1 MELTSPDDHWAERPV
16 LVTGAN
22 GFVGAWLVDALV
34 SRGARVIALVRDQKP
49 EGGLRLL
56 SLEER
61 VVLAIGSVTDLAFVT
76 RVMAQYRVRCCMH
89 LAAQTLV
96 GRAQSSPLDTLDSNI
111 RGTWTVLEACRK
123 VGVEAVVVASSDKA
137 YGSSKDLPYRES
149 HPLLASRPYEASKA
163 CTDIL
168 ARTLAATYAMPV
180 VVTRCAN
187 IYGGADLST
196 SRLIPDVVLAT
207 LQGRRPILR
216 SDGAPVRD
224 FMHVSDA
231 VAAYILT
238 GQAADRPGITGEAFN
253 FGTSR
258 PYSVLHV
265 VRKILELAGRS
276 DLEPV
281 MENTVRSGD
290 EIDAQYVDS
299 SKAEQLL
306 GWKARVQL
314 EEGLEQTIDWYRQHL
329 AEIVADSGAGLR

>member
-1 MELTSPDDHWAERPV
+1 
-16 LVTGAN
+16 
-22 GFVGAWLVDALV
+22 
-34 SRGARVIALVRDQKP
+34 
-49 EGGLRLL
+49 
-56 SLEER
+56 
-61 VVLAIGSVTDLAFVT
+61 
-76 RVMAQYRVRCCMH
+76 
-89 LAAQTLV
+89 
-96 GRAQSSPLDTLDSNI
+96 
-111 RGTWTVLEACRK
+111 
-123 VGVEAVVVASSDKA
+123 
-137 YGSSKDLPYRES
+137 
-149 HPLLASRPYEASKA
+149 
-163 CTDIL
+163 
-168 ARTLAATYAMPV
+168 MPV

-207 LQGRRPILR
+207 IQGRRPILR

-238 GQAADRPGITGEAFN
+238 GQAADRPGIAGEAFN

-281 MENTVRSGD
+281 VENTVRSGD

-314 EEGLEQTIDWYRQHL
+314 EEGLEQTINWYRQHL
-329 AEIVADSGAGLR
+329 GEIVADSGAGLR